1 MSRKKVSILSIYYN
15 TAVQYLNAFFDI
27 FRGAVNRLGRDKR
40 NLEKKLTLLQTQSSG
55 SYILSQNFF
64 LQQLSEDYV

>member
-15 TAVQYLNAFFDI
+15 TVQYLNAFFDI

-64 LQQLSEDYV
+64 CNS